1 MMGGMVRSVWRFL
14 TSLKTCAWVSLAFC
28 IAGAAGS
35 LLLGRYPEIF
45 SDMDA
50 RVLAGWF
57 ADKGFAD
64 PAATLW
70 LYGLLAATALLSV
83 NAACCTFERLLQ
95 IFRGKV
101 TLRRLLP
108 HVMHI
113 AFLGVVLS
121 HLVGA
126 VSGDRIPGIRVSE
139 GGFAPVGK
147 TGWVLRLDRLDVD
160 MAPEGYPRDFR
171 AAVTLFRDRDPLARE
186 VVRTNHPL
194 FHDGYGIY
202 LKNFGPTPWGG
213 TYAAFDANRDPGA
226 PAILAFSLLFTV
238 ANLAWL
244 LPERKGNA

>member
-14 TSLKTCAWVSLAFC
+14 TSLKTCVWASVAFC
-28 IAGAAGS
+28 AAGAAGS

-45 SDMDA
+45 SDMDT

-57 ADKGFAD
+57 ASKGFSA
-64 PAATLW
+64 PGPTSW
-70 LYGLLAATALLSV
+70 LYGLLAATALLAV
-83 NAACCTFERLLQ
+83 NAACCTFERLVQ
-95 IFRGKV
+95 IFRGKA

-108 HVMHI
+108 HIMHI

-121 HLVGA
+121 HLAGS
-126 VSGDRIPGIRVSE
+126 VSGDRIPGIRVVE
-139 GGFAPVGK
+139 GGFAPVGG
-147 TGWVLRLDRLDVD
+147 TGWVLRLDRLHVE
-160 MAPEGYPRDFR
+160 MAPEGTPRDFR
-171 AAVTLFRDRDPLARE
+171 AAVTLFRDRDPLARG

-194 FHDGYGIY
+194 FHEGYGIY

-213 TYAAFDANRDPGA
+213 AYAAFDANRDPGS
-226 PAILAFSLLFTV
+226 PAILVFSVLFTV